1 MKQMKFL
8 AIAFTLLMSVA
19 FTSCMDSDSN
29 YQPTYPAIVQVFSN
43 SMGFTYFKSGD
54 VTLTPTSASLAT
66 VETTNGFKPSS
77 TEMAYIMYEYDPESV
92 DNANSETTKKLVVDL
107 KFAISIDATTNVTT
121 EGAANDSVATAP
133 IIELSKSGISENQ
146 DFTIVNDRFLL
157 AGINYYLSGQKAHTF
172 TMIYYD
178 DVPAEK
184 PGELKLYLRHRSQE
198 KEDFTG
204 GNTSSIQVGNQYP
217 SLYFYAFDLSEAL
230 GRYDRINGV
239 RPTSITV
246 VADVNA
252 SGVKLD
258 TADKKEYTITYKSEK

>member
-29 YQPTYPAIVQVFSN
+29 YKPTYPAIVQVSSG
-43 SMGFTYFKSGD
+43 SMITAFKLGD
-54 VTLTPTSASLAT
+54 MTLYPTSASLAA
-66 VETTNGFKPSS
+66 VETSNGFKPSS
-77 TEMAYIMYEYDPESV
+77 TEMAYIMYEYDAESA
-92 DNANSETTKKLVVDL
+92 DNVNSETTKKLTVDL

-146 DFTIVNDRFLL
+146 DFTMVNDRFLL
-157 AGINYYLSGQKAHTF
+157 AGIDYYLSGQKAHTF

-184 PGELKLYLRHRSQE
+184 LGELKLYLRHRSQE

-217 SLYFYAFDLSEAL
+217 SLYFYAFDLRSAL
-230 GRYDRINGV
+230 NRYAQLNGGE
-239 RPTSITV
+239 PTTITV
-246 VADVNA
+246 VADVNTN
-252 SGVKLD
+252 GVKLD
-258 TADKKEYTITYKSEK
+258 TAEKKEYTITYKSEK